1 MRKNIKERA
10 AAGLCSYGLNIA
22 VSDPV
27 VIEMA
32 SRAGYDF
39 VRIDCEHM
47 LFDNGTLM
55 NMIRAAR
62 LLDMPVQLRVPNLG
76 QASALLDLGA
86 SGLMVPHTSSRAIA
100 EEAVKM
106 VKYAPLGERGMTGSS
121 RALNFGQYKLG
132 NYSTWANDDVALIV
146 QIEDK
151 AGLENIDDILSV
163 PGIDM
168 VATGKN
174 DLSQALGIPGQNTHP
189 DVIAAE
195 DMVIRKALE
204 HGKYP
209 TLLVK
214 SKKRIQELYDK
225 GVRCFS
231 LSRDESLLFTAMKD
245 KLSELKLEEP
255 AV

>member
-22 VSDPV
+22 LSDPV
-27 VIEMA
+27 VVEMA

-47 LFDNGTLM
+47 LFNDSTLM

-62 LLDMPVQLRVPNLG
+62 LLDMPVQLRVSDLNK
-76 QASALLDLGA
+76 ASALLDLGA
-86 SGLMVPHTSSRAIA
+86 SGLMVPHTCSREIA
-100 EEAVKM
+100 EQAVSAT
-106 VKYAPLGERGMTGSS
+106 KYAPLGQRGMTGSS
-121 RALNFGQYKLG
+121 RALNYGQYKL
-132 NYSTWANDDVALIV
+132 NDYASWANDDVSLIV

-174 DLSQALGIPGQNTHP
+174 DLAQALGIPGQNTHP

-204 HGKYP
+204 YGKYP

-214 SKKRIQELYDK
+214 SKKRIQELYEK

-231 LSRDESLLFTAMKD
+231 LSRDESLLFSAMKD
-245 KLSELKLEEP
+245 KLAELKVEG
-255 AV
+255 

>member
-10 AAGLCSYGLNIA
+10 AAGLCSFGLN
-22 VSDPV
+22 VGLSDPV
-27 VIEMA
+27 VVEMA
-32 SRAGYDF
+32 ARAGYDF
-39 VRIDCEHM
+39 IRIDCEHM

-62 LLDMPVQLRVPNLG
+62 LLDLPVQLRVSDLSN
-76 QASALLDLGA
+76 ASALLDLGA
-86 SGLMVPHTSSRAIA
+86 SGLMVPHTATRDIA
-100 EEAVKM
+100 VEAVRAT
-106 VKYAPLGERGMTGSS
+106 KYAPYGQRGMSGAS
-121 RALNFGQYKLG
+121 RALNFGQYKMSD
-132 NYSTWANDDVALIV
+132 YSTWANDDVTLIV

-174 DLSQALGIPGQNTHP
+174 DLSQALGLPGQNSHP
-189 DVIAAE
+189 DVLAAE
-195 DMVIRKALE
+195 DLVIRKALE

-214 SKKRIQELYDK
+214 NKKRIKELKEK
-225 GVRCFS
+225 GVLCFS
-231 LSRDESLLFTAMKD
+231 LARDETLLFSAMKD
-245 KLSELKLEEP
+245 KLAELKED
-255 AV
+255 